1 MKESVS
7 SFLGNVLSVIL
18 GIAITFAIQG
28 MIDRSRD
35 RKDVRHA
42 LELVRMELA
51 SNREDIGLIRDYL
64 YQERA
69 SAFFFQK
76 HGDSLAQVPE
86 DSVSYHSG
94 VLLADVSMSLSQ
106 DALSLL
112 KMSSLFQK
120 MGNTPLS
127 MDIIRAYDACDL
139 VVAHVNRHLA
149 ERNAHFEGTVHEANV
164 GEITAG
170 GIISVPRFLGT
181 DFGRYAVRWL
191 TAQAAPD
198 RYTDVSDLDRAIDAI
213 DAFLGKRAERPSRQ
227 STVQP

>member
-69 SAFFFQK
+69 SAFFFQ
-76 HGDSLAQVPE
+76 
-86 DSVSYHSG
+86 
-94 VLLADVSMSLSQ
+94 
-106 DALSLL
+106 
-112 KMSSLFQK
+112 
-120 MGNTPLS
+120 
-127 MDIIRAYDACDL
+127 
-139 VVAHVNRHLA
+139 
-149 ERNAHFEGTVHEANV
+149 
-164 GEITAG
+164 
-170 GIISVPRFLGT
+170 
-181 DFGRYAVRWL
+181 
-191 TAQAAPD
+191 
-198 RYTDVSDLDRAIDAI
+198 
-213 DAFLGKRAERPSRQ
+213 
-227 STVQP
+227 